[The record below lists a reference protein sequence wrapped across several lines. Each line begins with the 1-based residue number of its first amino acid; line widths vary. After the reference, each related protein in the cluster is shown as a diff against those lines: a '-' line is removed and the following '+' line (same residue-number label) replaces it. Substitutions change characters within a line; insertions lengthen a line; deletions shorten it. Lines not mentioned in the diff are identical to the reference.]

1 MCRIAADLFAEWQPR
16 AGSRPSSDPCAGPE
30 LAGVARQGSD
40 SQGSL
45 ALRDKEGVPIEEA
58 VRFLE
63 GGALEERLA
72 RHDLSTADLLA
83 AFRQPPFPRYHRVV
97 YDGRAETAKP
107 PAAGG
112 AAGGGGL
119 CIGGVTLGP
128 LSPPGSARIK
138 TGRINT
144 GGRGARG
151 SRHAPLREGV
161 TTAGVPGDA
170 VNDSL
175 QLDSDLRAVG
185 GWRGPYSLALQRD
198 SKEFVVAMV
207 SVRVR
212 VRVGLG

>member
-30 LAGVARQGSD
+30 LATPSARAD

-72 RHDLSTADLLA
+72 RHDLSTADLLT
-83 AFRQPPFPRYHRVV
+83 AFRMPPFPRYHRVV

-112 AAGGGGL
+112 AADGGGL
-119 CIGGVTLGP
+119 CMCGVTLGP
-128 LSPPGSARIK
+128 LVEVVSCGTEDGEDA
-138 TGRINT
+138 
-144 GGRGARG
+144 
-151 SRHAPLREGV
+151 SR
-161 TTAGVPGDA
+161 
-170 VNDSL
+170 
-175 QLDSDLRAVG
+175 
-185 GWRGPYSLALQRD
+185 
-198 SKEFVVAMV
+198 
-207 SVRVR
+207 
-212 VRVGLG
+212 